1 MKMGKRQNDLGS
13 VSHPHIQEAKRY
25 IANARE
31 ILTEKAGKSGKFY
44 TDRKYVRM
52 AGNTAWNGILE
63 AIDGTFDIR
72 ASMKKDQR
80 PDVKDYQ
87 QVIGK
92 RNQSK
97 LKLFIAAYDTLH
109 KALGYDGNLSV
120 TIVQEGLS
128 EADEIIKW
136 CESIT

>member
-1 MKMGKRQNDLGS
+1 MAKRENGLGTLPQ
-13 VSHPHIQEAKRY
+13 PHIEEARRY
-25 IANARE
+25 IENAKQ
-31 ILTEKAGKSGKFY
+31 ILTDKAGKVGKFY
-44 TDRKYVRM
+44 SDKKYVRM

-63 AIDGTFDIR
+63 AVDGTFDVR

-120 TIVQEGLS
+120 TIVKEGLS
-128 EADEIIKW
+128 EAEEIISW
-136 CESIT
+136 CENIS